1 MEEEAPLEEKV
12 SQVSA
17 EVPVCFSCGRRGHGV
32 NRCSRVDTCFPFL
45 PPEWSVDV
53 WNGQYRATRTV
64 RAGLWSPPGNE
75 GWSGREGQPPGSSG
89 IKVQLTLV
97 GELGDVR
104 PCGSCRWSAGGD
116 LNGPQT
122 PSLFRPWE
130 ASSRQIVDSM
140 IERVWT
146 ALKGCW
152 EVGADWVRIHPI
164 EMDGSSWSVVPPRSR
179 ARRNERGMRPAGGN
193 GPCLPGLKKEPMAEE
208 GRTDTRPISLEA
220 EEFSPEFE
228 WRLRSGKN
236 N

>member
-89 IKVQLTLV
+89 IK
-97 GELGDVR
+97 
-104 PCGSCRWSAGGD
+104 GGR
-116 LNGPQT
+116 LPGKMY
-122 PSLFRPWE
+122 SE
-130 ASSRQIVDSM
+130 ASGKSDV
-140 IERVWT
+140 T
-146 ALKGCW
+146 G
-152 EVGADWVRIHPI
+152 EVV
-164 EMDGSSWSVVPPRSR
+164 GS
-179 ARRNERGMRPAGGN
+179 
-193 GPCLPGLKKEPMAEE
+193 
-208 GRTDTRPISLEA
+208 
-220 EEFSPEFE
+220 
-228 WRLRSGKN
+228 
-236 N
+236 